1 MIALITQKKN
11 PLLKATST
19 VLQSNL
25 QLNHGKLTR
34 YELSFYS
41 SNSDLM
47 VFRNSNVECFEK
59 ETNTEEYKDT
69 IFKQD
74 I

>member
-11 PLLKATST
+11 PLLKAKSI

-59 ETNTEEYKDT
+59 GTNTEEFKDT